1 MVACRASI
9 LSLRS
14 VSLTQINKKQLP
26 VSPPVLYQIR
36 TRFYRMHQC
45 HVSVGRKEA
54 RGRATPGDFNC
65 YTKIKVEKSC
75 RVWHCVSVE
84 CFDSLNLTASKQP
97 GRKNVD
103 ICCWKEKNCLLFNCY
118 FCFYCDTGYL
128 LFELCYFLKTWKDVD
143 QRQDGYTGEKT
154 VQVLFLGLL
163 NYSLRSKACC
173 IYNGYMSCLFY
184 YFFFS

>member
-97 GRKNVD
+97 GRKK
-103 ICCWKEKNCLLFNCY
+103 CRYLLLKRKNCLLFIVI
-118 FCFYCDTGYL
+118 FVFIVTL
-128 LFELCYFLKTWKDVD
+128 ATYFLSSVTFWKPERMLIKGRMGI
-143 QRQDGYTGEKT
+143 QGKRLYK
-154 VQVLFLGLL
+154 
-163 NYSLRSKACC
+163 
-173 IYNGYMSCLFY
+173 
-184 YFFFS
+184 FFS

>member
-14 VSLTQINKKQLP
+14 VSLTRINKKQLP
-26 VSPPVLYQIR
+26 VSSPVLYQIR

-103 ICCWKEKNCLLFNCY
+103 ICCWKEKTVYFLLLF
-118 FCFYCDTGYL
+118 
-128 LFELCYFLKTWKDVD
+128 
-143 QRQDGYTGEKT
+143 
-154 VQVLFLGLL
+154 LFLLWHWLPTFWALL
-163 NYSLRSKACC
+163 LSENLKGCWSKAGWVYRGKDCT
-173 IYNGYMSCLFY
+173 SSFLRTVKLQFKV
-184 YFFFS
+184 